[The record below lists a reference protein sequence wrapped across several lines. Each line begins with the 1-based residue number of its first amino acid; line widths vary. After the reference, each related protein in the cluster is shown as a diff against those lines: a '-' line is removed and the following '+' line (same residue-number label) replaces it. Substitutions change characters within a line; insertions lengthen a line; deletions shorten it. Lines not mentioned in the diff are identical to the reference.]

1 MNIRK
6 ILLVDDEPVNR
17 YVLAKLLE
25 QKGYTPIEAANGKEA
40 LDILHADKELSIMI
54 LDLNMPEMDGYAVLA
69 HLHTN
74 SLLTARNVRILIAS
88 AGMRDNFY
96 RNCLQRGV
104 DTTSVSGYLEKPF
117 DIDFFYEELSKLTE
131 LNATASTE

>member
-25 QKGYTPIEAANGKEA
+25 QKGYTPVEAANGREA
-40 LDILHADKELSIMI
+40 LDILSADESLSVMI
-54 LDLNMPEMDGYAVLA
+54 LDLNMPELDGYAVLA
-69 HLHTN
+69 QLYTDA
-74 SLLTARNVRILIAS
+74 LLTTRNIRVLIAS
-88 AGMRDNFY
+88 AGMCDHFY
-96 RNCLQRGV
+96 RNCRQRGI
-104 DTTSVSGYLEKPF
+104 DTTIVSGYLEKPF
-117 DIDFFYEELSKLTE
+117 DIDLFYEELNKLQE